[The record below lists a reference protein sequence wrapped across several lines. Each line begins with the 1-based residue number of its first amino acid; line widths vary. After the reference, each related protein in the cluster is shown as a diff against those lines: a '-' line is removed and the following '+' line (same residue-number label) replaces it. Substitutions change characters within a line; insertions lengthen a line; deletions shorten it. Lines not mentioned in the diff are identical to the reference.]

1 VSAIEALRAALASGP
16 TRTPWDHRGRLTA
29 SENHGGYS
37 IISPGG
43 WCLAIVQPIDT
54 DGLTGGLNAAYI
66 AAACNAAPELLAEV
80 DRLTAERDALRDW
93 REIAEHASREAAAL
107 RQNARRY
114 EWLRDRMLAAD
125 FDYEGSQVLVFE
137 MPDGFE
143 ASADCD
149 DTIDA
154 AMKERT

>member
-80 DRLTAERDALRDW
+80 DRLKAERDALRLLIL
-93 REIAEHASREAAAL
+93 RVARNPENAANASAL
-107 RQNARRY
+107 RDDLLTEARKDPRWP
-114 EWLRDRMLAAD
+114 EW
-125 FDYEGSQVLVFE
+125 
-137 MPDGFE
+137 
-143 ASADCD
+143 
-149 DTIDA
+149 
-154 AMKERT
+154 ERTVAA